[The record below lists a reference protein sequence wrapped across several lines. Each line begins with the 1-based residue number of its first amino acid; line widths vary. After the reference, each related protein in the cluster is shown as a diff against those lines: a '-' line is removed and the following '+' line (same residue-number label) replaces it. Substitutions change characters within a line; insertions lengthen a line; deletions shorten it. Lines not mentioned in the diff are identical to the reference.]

1 MTQLW
6 ELVTI
11 ESILYIFLLFKIK
24 QVLFQVNSEEDL
36 VFIFLS
42 KYKVRLKTLKLYSSS
57 NSSLHSV
64 ISSPLYANWSV
75 KMGIELSY

>member
-36 VFIFLS
+36 VFISLS
-42 KYKVRLKTLKLYSSS
+42 KYKVRLKTLKLSSSS

>member
-1 MTQLW
+1 M
-6 ELVTI
+6 
-11 ESILYIFLLFKIK
+11 K
-24 QVLFQVNSEEDL
+24 QVLFKVNSEEDL
-36 VFIFLS
+36 VFISLS
-42 KYKVRLKTLKLYSSS
+42 KYKVRLKTLKLSSSS

>member
-42 KYKVRLKTLKLYSSS
+42 KYEVRLKTLKLSSSS